1 MAYRIEADSIGTKEV
16 PVEAYYGV
24 QSMRGTENFQ
34 ITGQKMQPEFI
45 NSMAEIKKACA
56 ICNHMVGELDE
67 KIKDA
72 ICFSLNSIKMQDLTE
87 CKLRG
92 HASPLDKVLFNS
104 KMQRA
109 T

>member
-1 MAYRIEADSIGTKEV
+1 MRLSIMAYRIEADSIGTKEV

-56 ICNHMVGELDE
+56 ICNNMVGIARLLPRW
-67 KIKDA
+67 I
-72 ICFSLNSIKMQDLTE
+72 MT
-87 CKLRG
+87 R
-92 HASPLDKVLFNS
+92 LFNPTS
-104 KMQRA
+104 VQFIRCPLTKIW
-109 T
+109 

>member
-45 NSMAEIKKACA
+45 NSMAEIKR
-56 ICNHMVGELDE
+56 NRMGGSDT
-67 KIKDA
+67 
-72 ICFSLNSIKMQDLTE
+72 SLCMEMDR
-87 CKLRG
+87 C
-92 HASPLDKVLFNS
+92 
-104 KMQRA
+104 
-109 T
+109 